1 MQVQDKLEE
10 RIKLAV
16 QSLLENESL
25 TADLDDEAAQT
36 LLDWG
41 ISCVRRI
48 ALDTADLNDEEAEA
62 LMAPRL
68 RAVRRLMRC
77 VNNWLSAYSPEARE
91 SALSS
96 IPTQATVIYGT
107 KTVPLDEHR
116 LKALASLSP
125 GCGYTGSRLIAYLR
139 KLVEPEAEGEEHPL
153 DTAPV

>member
-48 ALDTADLNDEEAEA
+48 ALDTADLNGEEAEA

-77 VNNWLSAYSPEARE
+77 INTWLSAPSPEARVGV
-91 SALSS
+91 LSS
-96 IPTQATVIYGT
+96 IPAQLAVIYGT
-107 KTVPLDEHR
+107 ETVPLDEHR

-125 GCGYTGSRLIAYLR
+125 GCGYTGSKLIAHLR
-139 KLVEPEAEGEEHPL
+139 KLVEPEEGGEEHPL
-153 DTAPV
+153 AAAQV